1 MNVDSDSDDPEDV
14 KTSDENL
21 LLLSHTEAPSSSFIL
36 FGNTSIPAVISFA
49 SETEQENMPLGL
61 QNTQQTGAVLEKS
74 KNLKENLSELP
85 NSRNQSSPIIISEI
99 GSFWS
104 NTDVLDAAVA
114 ESFESVPVEGD
125 ENLLRSSENGSTPQ
139 LLHLPYTIAP
149 RITTQSVD
157 EENILSSLLM
167 LESCV
172 PPHINQSALEVP
184 PPPYS
189 DESCRNNL
197 VNNSF
202 NTEDTSND
210 MADILSLMENSS
222 DLQLAPTLSHV
233 EPVIPQDSGSIKQM
247 EKPDWVDVASLNVCT
262 KQMALEENSQTQGLQ
277 SDILKIISAGICKCT
292 NCQCGSASGKSCK
305 DASLVPETSYT
316 SNQKDGI
323 TQGNCFNKQDVT
335 PTLKSVQPIDAN
347 TIGLSCENN
356 HKESEGNAE
365 LLERDANSCCV
376 MVCLNTIKHLR
387 MMLQNRCCEG
397 ASNSLQAFAFQM
409 SRAPCCSTS
418 ASK

>member
-1 MNVDSDSDDPEDV
+1 MDSDSDDLEDS
-14 KTSDENL
+14 KIPDENL
-21 LLLSHTEAPSSSFIL
+21 LVLSQSETPSSSFIL
-36 FGNTSIPAVISFA
+36 LGNTSVPAKISFV

-61 QNTQQTGAVLEKS
+61 QDTLQTGPLLGES
-74 KNLKENLSELP
+74 KTSKENISELP
-85 NSRNQSSPIIISEI
+85 NSRNQSSPIINPEI

-149 RITTQSVD
+149 RITTQSID

-184 PPPYS
+184 PPLYL
-189 DESCRNNL
+189 DESCGNNL
-197 VNNSF
+197 VNNNF

-210 MADILSLMENSS
+210 MADILSLMGNST
-222 DLQLAPTLSHV
+222 DLQLASTPAHA
-233 EPVIPQDSGSIKQM
+233 EAFNPQDSVGINQI

-292 NCQCGSASGKSCK
+292 NCQCGSASGKSCQEEN
-305 DASLVPETSYT
+305 LIQETNCA
-316 SNQKDGI
+316 SNQKDGV
-323 TQGNCFNKQDVT
+323 TRGNCLNNQDVT
-335 PTLKSVQPIDAN
+335 PAVKSVQSTDAN
-347 TIGLSCENN
+347 TIGLFCENE
-356 HKESEGNAE
+356 HKESEGNVE
-365 LLERDANSCCV
+365 PQEKDANSCCV